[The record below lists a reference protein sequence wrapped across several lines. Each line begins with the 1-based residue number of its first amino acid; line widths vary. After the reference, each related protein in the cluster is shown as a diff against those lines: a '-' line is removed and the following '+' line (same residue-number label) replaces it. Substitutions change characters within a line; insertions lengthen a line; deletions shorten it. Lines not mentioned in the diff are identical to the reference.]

1 MKHSNIAFISFVIAL
16 LCPIFLLAG
25 PDLVFGS
32 GSTRVEVYYAC
43 NSQNSC
49 IQCSAVYFKAA
60 SPGTWTFQCGGMS
73 PINYSNTPYV
83 CFTNCTSFNVTFT
96 YNGQSSSAYINAPNA
111 YPNVTANFV
120 TSNGC
125 QMLKEEQDE
134 DKDVEL
140 EAEDRE
146 ALVCVLCVVDAST
159 TSSPSCP
166 IDSWRWTVT
175 YNCPMMPTYYYNGP
189 GPHNIPI
196 HPVYINVCL
205 KVTAG
210 CTEKTVC
217 KQYSCIRNCPGFADP
232 NPSDIEI
239 LPSEIIQLLEEEKPD
254 IQISPNPT
262 SGNIHIANLPDDPED
277 KSVVEIFDVLGR
289 RVNSYSLE
297 QAVSEAD
304 ITLNDV
310 PQGIYILVVK
320 DKTGKLLHSQKLAIE

>member
-32 GSTRVEVYYAC
+32 GNTRVEVYYPC
-43 NSQNSC
+43 NPQNSC
-49 IQCSAVYFKAA
+49 GDCQATYFKAA
-60 SPGTWTFQCGGMS
+60 TSGNWSFQCGGGS
-73 PINYSNTPYV
+73 PITYFNTPYV
-83 CFTNCTSFNVTFT
+83 CFNCTSFNVTYT
-96 YNGQSSSAYINAPNA
+96 YNGQSSSAYISVPN
-111 YPNVTANFV
+111 PNPTLNANFV
-120 TSNGC
+120 PGNC
-125 QMLKEEQDE
+125 PMLHEEKEE
-134 DKDVEL
+134 
-140 EAEDRE
+140 EAEE
-146 ALVCVLCVVDAST
+146 EEKAAVCLLCLVDAST
-159 TSSPSCP
+159 SSSASCP
-166 IDSWRWTVT
+166 IESWKWKVT
-175 YNCPMMPTYYYNGP
+175 YDCPVTPTFYFNGP

-196 HPVYINVCL
+196 YPINIKVCL
-205 KVTAG
+205 TVTAG
-210 CTEKTVC
+210 CTTKSIC
-217 KQYSCIRNCPGFADP
+217 KYYGCIRNCTAFTDP
-232 NPSDIEI
+232 IPFDV
-239 LPSEIIQLLEEEKPD
+239 LPSEIIQLLEEERPD

-304 ITLNDV
+304 ITLNDA